1 MRLVPPRLQM
11 EYNLLAPYTS
21 SRVRTVRL
29 VRSVGTPV
37 TSSAVFGFSIRGG
50 REHGTGFFVSEVGS
64 DARSAGLRVG
74 DQIVRINGYSV
85 EHAIHQEVLKLI
97 QDSNHLNLKVR
108 SVGMIPVKEDDDGI
122 ETTPEDDTLSPLNSL
137 APTSPTK
144 SDIHISLIP
153 TPSKKMIRKNTPPVL
168 TMTEM
173 AAIKKMDI
181 GEIRKPFQPNLETIP
196 ADVES
201 PSEQTDRR
209 CDPLTWKMV
218 AAEEESVTPPS
229 PSTTPTL
236 DSLDQPELRNMS
248 SDGGIDAHR
257 DIIQYLNIVGRSK
270 LDCCICKGPEWRPGI
285 FIQSTKEGGFAREAG
300 LRPGDQI
307 VECNGINF
315 EDISF
320 SDAVNAL
327 KKDKNLN
334 LVIRKGS
341 GTDLFPGESSGYNSS
356 ASSING
362 DGSTSGHS
370 PNGMCQGW
378 SDDGTKRLSVV
389 REEVSDMNAT
399 TGMLGNAIP
408 QSSEG
413 RVAIDK
419 SKDWDEI
426 EYEWELADKQLNPNN
441 VNKEPRTSVPNHFD
455 GREPGVMIGEE
466 DSINEVSVE
475 VKTVAMVHRTE
486 EDETDHG
493 AWNRRDSTVEETQI
507 QETTSHTVSSHNTL
521 IKTTSSAS
529 GASMLT
535 SVSLSSAL
543 TEEIQ
548 RRAKRLGSSD
558 NGCSDGTM
566 KRKNQSRD
574 EGNAAKKDLLKEIA
588 DEKRMQHSK
597 LMEEFKKAHSKMFAN
612 SLSSGSYSDQP
623 KDSENEVQERHPGNV
638 HHNGSLERRD
648 LSSSSG
654 KSVEDDQSESIPSNT
669 ESTEAADQ
677 NEPSSSSVPPPPPP
691 MPSLENTNGKIGRIN
706 SSPSFPLP
714 AANKQTS
721 YVRVHSLESASPNSP
736 KSPFFANE
744 NNIQIIKSEKS
755 AQLSQKQAPAHQSKA
770 PVSVTISE
778 YPSSSVRRAQPTR
791 FDFLP
796 ANKTSVKNSMD
807 TSKDLKQP
815 KDWNNV
821 SSQLQS
827 ELIQTLSR
835 SKLKAQ
841 TETPTDDKKQSSKT
855 FIVGNDDSNR
865 SSKENGCAGMDFMPA
880 KQNGV
885 VSRYLNQVNGTEKPS
900 SETLHPR
907 SPSGMT
913 FQNTEK
919 ILNAL
924 ANKVTIRIPNNS
936 ANSVTKHP

>member
-29 VRSVGTPV
+29 VRSVGSPM
-37 TSSAVFGFSIRGG
+37 SGSAVFGFSIRGG

-85 EHAIHQEVLKLI
+85 EQAIHQEVLKLI

-108 SVGMIPVKEDDDGI
+108 SVGMIPVKD
-122 ETTPEDDTLSPLNSL
+122 
-137 APTSPTK
+137 
-144 SDIHISLIP
+144 H
-153 TPSKKMIRKNTPPVL
+153 
-168 TMTEM
+168 
-173 AAIKKMDI
+173 
-181 GEIRKPFQPNLETIP
+181 
-196 ADVES
+196 
-201 PSEQTDRR
+201 R

-218 AAEEESVTPPS
+218 AAEEESITPPS
-229 PSTTPTL
+229 PSTTPTV
-236 DSLDQPELRNMS
+236 DSLDQPELRNMP

-257 DIIQYLNIVGRSK
+257 DIIQYLNIIGRSK
-270 LDCCICKGPEWRPGI
+270 LDCCICKGPGWRPGI

-370 PNGMCQGW
+370 PNGVCQGW
-378 SDDGTKRLSVV
+378 NDDGTKRLSIV
-389 REEVSDMNAT
+389 REEVSDMSTAAS
-399 TGMLGNAIP
+399 MLGNTIS

-426 EYEWELADKQLNPNN
+426 EYEWEVADKQLSSTKNA
-441 VNKEPRTSVPNHFD
+441 NKEHRALLTHPYDAGELV
-455 GREPGVMIGEE
+455 IGEE
-466 DSINEVSVE
+466 DSMNDVSVE
-475 VKTVAMVHRTE
+475 VKTQEVVAMVHRTE
-486 EDETDHG
+486 EDETDRG
-493 AWNRRDSTVEETQI
+493 VWSKRDSIGGECQMQV
-507 QETTSHTVSSHNTL
+507 QETPSHSADNHTSLMKTNSS
-521 IKTTSSAS
+521 SSAGS
-529 GASMLT
+529 ALT

-543 TEEIQ
+543 TQEIQ
-548 RRAKRLGSSD
+548 RRAKRMGNSE
-558 NGCSDGTM
+558 NGCNDGTM
-566 KRKNQSRD
+566 KRTSQMKD
-574 EGNAAKKDLLKEIA
+574 EQNGVKKDLLKEIA
-588 DEKRMQHSK
+588 NDKRMQHSK

-612 SLSSGSYSDQP
+612 SLASGSDGDHN
-623 KDSENEVQERHPGNV
+623 KDSASEIEQRNVENGKQRII
-638 HHNGSLERRD
+638 LERNENNSISRD
-648 LSSSSG
+648 FKSG
-654 KSVEDDQSESIPSNT
+654 TDGASESCAPDNAVAET
-669 ESTEAADQ
+669 GNQ
-677 NEPSSSSVPPPPPP
+677 PEPCVTPATPPPPPP
-691 MPSLENTNGKIGRIN
+691 MPSSEHAAENGETKRERLN
-706 SSPSFPLP
+706 SAPSLP
-714 AANKQTS
+714 HMTQKQTS
-721 YVRVHSLESASPNSP
+721 YSRVHSSESSSPRSP
-736 KSPFFANE
+736 KTPFFSYE
-744 NNIQIIKSEKS
+744 NNIQIIKSEKP
-755 AQLSQKQAPAHQSKA
+755 AQVSQKQPQVQQPKA

-796 ANKTSVKNSMD
+796 AGKTPGKKIVES
-807 TSKDLKQP
+807 SKDLKQP

-821 SSQLQS
+821 NSQLQS
-827 ELIQTLSR
+827 ELLQTLSR

-841 TETPTDDKKQSSKT
+841 TEAPPDDKRQSSKT
-855 FIVGNDDSNR
+855 FIVGHDENNR
-865 SSKENGCAGMDFMPA
+865 FSKENGDAGVDSVSGR
-880 KQNGV
+880 QNGV
-885 VSRYLNQVNGTEKPS
+885 VSRYFTQVYGPEKPS
-900 SETLHPR
+900 TDALQPR
-907 SPSGMT
+907 SPSGIT

-919 ILNAL
+919 ILNAIS
-924 ANKVTIRIPNNS
+924 NKVTIRIPNNS
-936 ANSVTKHP
+936 ANAVNKHP

>member
-1 MRLVPPRLQM
+1 MPSEVRADLELEDFLRTLRFKGSTLIEDHKEQERFFKLIDDFIKNEDVAALVQGIHDSVNGHSARLQFFDDVRRLVPPRLQM

-108 SVGMIPVKEDDDGI
+108 SVGMIPVK
-122 ETTPEDDTLSPLNSL
+122 
-137 APTSPTK
+137 
-144 SDIHISLIP
+144 
-153 TPSKKMIRKNTPPVL
+153 
-168 TMTEM
+168 
-173 AAIKKMDI
+173 
-181 GEIRKPFQPNLETIP
+181 
-196 ADVES
+196 
-201 PSEQTDRR
+201 DRR